1 MELKRKLEI
10 EEWTLFSGCLAPED
24 LPGTHADDLKRR
36 IWRVVAAYAALQA
49 CALDSQKGLAEIE
62 LRPALRMLCV
72 AVARLQLDIRTRQTP
87 PVIPEGPVS
96 LSAVVEQITA
106 LEAAESRSRA
116 LGCAEIALGL
126 LLAITGMPIHGKK
139 SVLEA

>member
-1 MELKRKLEI
+1 MEMKRKLEI
-10 EEWTLFSGCLAPED
+10 EEWTLFSGCLAPDD

-36 IWRVVAAYAALQA
+36 IWRVVAAHAALQA
-49 CALDSQKGLAEIE
+49 CTLDTQKYLAENDI
-62 LRPALRMLCV
+62 RHALRMLCI
-72 AVARLQLDIRTRQTP
+72 AVARLQLDIRTRRNP
-87 PVIPEGPVS
+87 PVIPDAPVS
-96 LSAVVEQITA
+96 LSAVLEQITA
-106 LEAAESRSRA
+106 LDAAESRSRA